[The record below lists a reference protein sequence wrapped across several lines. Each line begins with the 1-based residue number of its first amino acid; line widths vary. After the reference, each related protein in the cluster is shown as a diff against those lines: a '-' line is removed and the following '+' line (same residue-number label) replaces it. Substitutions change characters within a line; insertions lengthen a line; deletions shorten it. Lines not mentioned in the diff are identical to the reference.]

1 MDDKKREIRSFSGA
15 GQPRIREAEGGGES
29 RTITGYAIVFGV
41 ESKLLVDWYEAYRE
55 IIEPGAVTA
64 EDLLKWDIKMTMWH
78 NREKL
83 LARWNKGEGTLRL
96 SVDEVGVKYEFEA
109 PQTADGNN
117 ALELVKRGDMS
128 GSSFI
133 YWADE
138 DHSVNYTKNDEGVI
152 IRHVNKIDMIMD
164 MTIASDPA
172 YAQTTVSAREVA
184 AHGVDIQTD
193 EQKKQQKEQAE
204 QAEKEAKEREARI
217 AREIASVRSFVA
229 RNTNY
234 EV

>member
-1 MDDKKREIRSFSGA
+1 MSDKNKEIRSFAGA
-15 GQPRIREAEGGGES
+15 GQPRIREAVGGGES

-41 ESKLLVDWYEAYRE
+41 ESRLLVDWYDAYRE

-64 EDLLKWDIKMTMWH
+64 EDLQKWDIKMTMWH

-96 SVDEVGVKYEFEA
+96 SVDDIGVSYEFEA

-138 DHSVNYTKNDEGVI
+138 DHSVNYTKNEEGVI

-172 YAQTTVSAREVA
+172 YAQTTVSAREVES
-184 AHGVDIQTD
+184 HGVDIMTE
-193 EQKKQQKEQAE
+193 EQKKQKKEQE
-204 QAEKEAKEREARI
+204 EKEQKEREAKI
-217 AREIASVRSFVA
+217 SREIASVKAFCEEH
-229 RNTNY
+229 NQIY
-234 EV
+234 